1 MIWSGVAQR
10 VVIIIIIILKFKK
23 KILYWKN
30 WEKLQS
36 VNQKK
41 LQEGKECKADNLEVQ
56 LMAAFQFHKMED
68 RLTPLKDKQKPKK
81 KTNRQPL
88 PTIPPLTTLNDPK
101 KFDYSFPNK
110 LLK

>member
-1 MIWSGVAQR
+1 
-10 VVIIIIIILKFKK
+10 
-23 KILYWKN
+23 
-30 WEKLQS
+30 
-36 VNQKK
+36 
-41 LQEGKECKADNLEVQ
+41 
-56 LMAAFQFHKMED
+56 MAAFQFHKMED

-88 PTIPPLTTLNDPK
+88 PTIPPLTTLNDPQ